1 MKIDIKI
8 IENDD
13 DLQMCQSIRG
23 EVFILEQN
31 ISKDVEMDDKL
42 INATYILAT
51 IQDEPVGTARWRY
64 TEYGIKLER
73 FAVLKNYRGMGIGK
87 ALVRFILESLKREKN
102 IYLNAQES
110 VIKFY
115 EKLGFICYGELFI
128 EAEIHHQKMV
138 YSG

>member
-115 EKLGFICYGELFI
+115 ERLGFICYGELFI

>member
-8 IENDD
+8 IDNDD
-13 DLQMCQSIRG
+13 DLQICQSIRG

-31 ISKDVEMDDKL
+31 ISKDVEMDDTL

>member
-31 ISKDVEMDDKL
+31 ISKDVEMDDTL

-73 FAVLKNYRGMGIGK
+73 FAVLKNHRGMGIGK

>member
-1 MKIDIKI
+1 MKINIKI
-8 IENDD
+8 IQNDYE
-13 DLQMCQSIRG
+13 LGMCQLIRK

-31 ISKDVEMDDKL
+31 ISKDIEMDDRL
-42 INATYILAT
+42 INATHILAT
-51 IQDEPVGTARWRY
+51 IQDEPVGTARWRE

-73 FAVLKNYRGMGIGK
+73 FAVLKKYRGKGVGQGLARFAIE
-87 ALVRFILESLKREKN
+87 ALNSNKN

-115 EKLGFICYGELFI
+115 EKLGFISNGCSFI
-128 EAEIHHQKMV
+128 EAEIPHQKMV

>member
-31 ISKDVEMDDKL
+31 ISKDVEMDDTL

-115 EKLGFICYGELFI
+115 ERLGFICYGELFI

>member
-13 DLQMCQSIRG
+13 DLKMCQSIRG

-87 ALVRFILESLKREKN
+87 GLVRFILELLKREKN

>member
-73 FAVLKNYRGMGIGK
+73 FAVLKNHRGMGIGK

>member
-13 DLQMCQSIRG
+13 DLQICQSIRG

-31 ISKDVEMDDKL
+31 ISKDVEMDDTL

>member
-87 ALVRFILESLKREKN
+87 GLVRFILELLKREKN

>member
-31 ISKDVEMDDKL
+31 ISKDVEMDDTL